1 MVRVLFQIM
10 INKTKT
16 MFVVQPGGFGSGST
30 IFSSYEFENNSTLET
45 DFEPLADC
53 QPVPVTRTVETRS
66 WTQSVSRLPKALH
79 RSVWRVSDAPRF
91 QTWHGSLN

>member
-1 MVRVLFQIM
+1 M

-79 RSVWRVSDAPRF
+79 RSVWQPLTRRVFKLGTA
-91 QTWHGSLN
+91 SLN